1 MHDSFIQIISHV
13 FVFNDLCHTQTAVP
27 ISNSSGDLRASSERE
42 DKSSS
47 RAVLTRALYLSS
59 NLALPREME
68 RERERMKYLLKNLS
82 VTVIIAVTDGT
93 TCQRMLEQHLQRG
106 THCKQ
111 QKIRWRDDAFA
122 SDYVSNDFC
131 QHLRSFAVMGDCC
144 TDLFSKKYMFFL

>member
-1 MHDSFIQIISHV
+1 MILIHLIADCERIKRSLQRVTKMHDSFIQIISHV

-68 RERERMKYLLKNLS
+68 REREGNISSRLS
-82 VTVIIAVTDGT
+82 PS
-93 TCQRMLEQHLQRG
+93 M
-106 THCKQ
+106 
-111 QKIRWRDDAFA
+111 
-122 SDYVSNDFC
+122 
-131 QHLRSFAVMGDCC
+131 
-144 TDLFSKKYMFFL
+144 